1 MVKSN
6 DSNTPE
12 TPEPPKERWVEP
24 VTALLMA
31 LSTLWTAWCSYES
44 ASWTRRA
51 NRLMNEF
58 SALERRAGIL
68 TLQGTEASIIHVA
81 MFMQVLAAQQAGN
94 QQLADFY
101 AQRFPPDVR
110 KAFDSW
116 MAQKPFENPKA
127 PQHPF
132 VPELYEMRGSRE
144 AADLSAKAA
153 NALSE
158 SRNAGNVSGQ
168 YLSNT
173 VLFAAVLFFANA
185 AGKFEQRRVRLIA
198 LAFAFLVFSV
208 AVARM
213 LMLPY

>member
-1 MVKSN
+1 MVKSS
-6 DSNTPE
+6 DSAPPE

-51 NRLMNEF
+51 NRLMNDF
-58 SALERRAGIL
+58 SALERRSGIL

-94 QQLADFY
+94 EQLAKFY
-101 AQRFPPDVR
+101 AQRFSPDVR
-110 KAFDSW
+110 KAFDAW

-127 PQHPF
+127 APHPF
-132 VPELYEMRGSRE
+132 VPELYEMQGSRE
-144 AADLSAKAA
+144 AAELSKKAA
-153 NALSE
+153 DSLQE
-158 SRNAGNVSGQ
+158 SRNAGTISGQ
-168 YLSNT
+168 YLANT

-185 AGKFEQRRVRLIA
+185 AGKFEQRRVRLVA

-213 LMLPY
+213 LLLPF

>member
-1 MVKSN
+1 MVNSSN
-6 DSNTPE
+6 SADAPA
-12 TPEPPKERWVEP
+12 PEPPKERWVEP

-44 ASWTRRA
+44 ATWTRRA
-51 NRLMNEF
+51 NRLMNDF

-68 TLQGTEASIIHVA
+68 TLKGTEDSIIHVA

-94 QQLADFY
+94 EQLVNFY
-101 AQRFPPDVR
+101 VQRFPQDVR
-110 KAFDSW
+110 KAFDAW

-127 PQHPF
+127 APHPF

-144 AADLSAKAA
+144 AAELSKKAA
-153 NALSE
+153 DSLQE
-158 SRNAGNVSGQ
+158 SRNAGTVSGQ
-168 YLSNT
+168 YLANT

-185 AGKFEQRRVRLIA
+185 AGKFEQRRVRLVTM
-198 LAFAFLVFSV
+198 AFASLVFLV

-213 LMLPY
+213 LSLPL